1 MPSPTYRLGVPAD
14 AYEIAVM
21 SRYLIEVGLRGWS
34 WPPDRVAKAIKA
46 RETSVLV
53 ADVRPHLVGFAI
65 MEFADTS
72 AHLSLFAIKP
82 SHQRCGIGRQMIAWL
97 EETALVA
104 GITTIN
110 LELRVNN
117 FAARTFYRVLGYKEA
132 SYIPG
137 YYRGIET
144 AVRMTRDIRRV
155 LPSPIG
161 EKPGK

>member
-46 RETSVLV
+46 RETAVLV
-53 ADVRPHLVGFAI
+53 ADVKQHLVGFAI
-65 MEFADTS
+65 MEFGDAS
-72 AHLSLFAIKP
+72 AHLSLFAVKP
-82 SHQRCGIGRQMIAWL
+82 SHQRCGIGKHMIAWL
-97 EETALVA
+97 EDSALVA
-104 GITTIN
+104 GITTIT

-117 FAARTFYRVLGYKEA
+117 FAARTFYRVLGYKEMN
-132 SYIPG
+132 YIPG

-144 AVRMTRDIRRV
+144 AVKMGRDIRRV
-155 LPSPIG
+155 IPSPQV
-161 EKPGK
+161 EKRDK